1 MIGTMILYLVLRGVY
16 WVLQAAS
23 WCIVIRAVLSW
34 FLRPDVPIYAFLL
47 RITEPLIAPFRPL
60 AYKLSGGRLPIDLA
74 PLFSYFVLMILMR
87 VVSYGMAYVYYL

>member
-1 MIGTMILYLVLRGVY
+1 MIGKILYQVLRGVC

>member
-1 MIGTMILYLVLRGVY
+1 MIGKILYQVLRGVY

-87 VVSYGMAYVYYL
+87 MVSYGMAYVYYL

>member
-1 MIGTMILYLVLRGVY
+1 MIGKIIYQVLRGVY

>member
-1 MIGTMILYLVLRGVY
+1 MIGKILYQVLRGIY

-34 FLRPDVPIYAFLL
+34 FLWPDVPIYAFLL

>member
-1 MIGTMILYLVLRGVY
+1 MIGKILYQVLRGVY

-60 AYKLSGGRLPIDLA
+60 SGGRLPIDLA

>member
-1 MIGTMILYLVLRGVY
+1 MIGKILYQVLRGVY

-74 PLFSYFVLMILMR
+74 PLFSYFMLMILMR

>member
-1 MIGTMILYLVLRGVY
+1 MIGKILYQVLRGGY

>member
-1 MIGTMILYLVLRGVY
+1 MIGTILYQVLRGVY

-60 AYKLSGGRLPIDLA
+60 AYRLSGGRLPIDLA

>member
-1 MIGTMILYLVLRGVY
+1 MIGTILYQVLRGVY

-60 AYKLSGGRLPIDLA
+60 ASKLSGGRLPIDLA

>member
-1 MIGTMILYLVLRGVY
+1 MIGRILYQVLRGVY

>member
-1 MIGTMILYLVLRGVY
+1 MISKILYQVLRGVY

-60 AYKLSGGRLPIDLA
+60 AYKLSGGRLSIDLA

>member
-1 MIGTMILYLVLRGVY
+1 MIGKILYQVLRGIY

>member
-1 MIGTMILYLVLRGVY
+1 MIGKILYQVLRGVY

-74 PLFSYFVLMILMR
+74 PLFSYFVLVILMR